1 MIWLFKFLNASNDNN
16 VSLFPLH
23 FVNYS
28 ALGIIFFLLRRKLL
42 LKKRFLIFWSIG
54 DWWRHVHT
62 NDIMLD
68 WAIFLEMIAY
78 FIKTHIHEAT
88 IETFCMKLPGWN
100 FQLGIISN
108 FSSENTDLID
118 FNNRCLIIL
127 SHHWIQ
133 THN

>member
-62 NDIMLD
+62 NNIMLD

-78 FIKTHIHEAT
+78 FIKNKKNTSHILHKAT
-88 IETFCMKLPGWN
+88 RLQFITWN
-100 FQLGIISN
+100 HINSLLK
-108 FSSENTDLID
+108 NTDLID